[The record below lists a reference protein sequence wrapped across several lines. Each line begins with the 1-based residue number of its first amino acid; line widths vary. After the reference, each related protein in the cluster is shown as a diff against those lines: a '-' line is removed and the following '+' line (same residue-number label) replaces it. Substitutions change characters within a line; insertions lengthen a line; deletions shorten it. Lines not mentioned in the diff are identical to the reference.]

1 MKNYR
6 KSNDSSL
13 KEALESMFKTYKL
26 ESKMNQVKLINAWE
40 QAMGPAVAHR
50 TIELKIIDQSLIVTL
65 SSSSLRQ
72 ELFMNK
78 IKIIESLNE
87 IVGTTVILDIVFK

>member
-40 QAMGPAVAHR
+40 QVMGPAVAHR

>member
-40 QAMGPAVAHR
+40 QVMGPAVAHR

-72 ELFMNK
+72 ELFMDK

-87 IVGTTVILDIVFK
+87 IVGTTVISDIVFK

>member
-13 KEALESMFKTYKL
+13 KEAMESMFKTYKL

-40 QAMGPAVAHR
+40 QVMGPAVAHR

-72 ELFMNK
+72 ELFMDK

-87 IVGTTVILDIVFK
+87 VVGTKVISDIVFK

>member
-13 KEALESMFKTYKL
+13 KEAMESMFKTYKL

-40 QAMGPAVAHR
+40 QVMGPAVAHR

-72 ELFMNK
+72 ELFMDK
-78 IKIIESLNE
+78 IKIIETLNE
-87 IVGTTVILDIVFK
+87 VVGAKVIADIVFK

>member
-13 KEALESMFKTYKL
+13 KEAMESMFKTYKL

-40 QAMGPAVAHR
+40 QVMGPAVAHR
-50 TIELKIIDQSLIVTL
+50 TIELKIIDQSLIVNL

-72 ELFMNK
+72 ELFMDK

-87 IVGTTVILDIVFK
+87 VVGTKVIADIVFK

>member
-13 KEALESMFKTYKL
+13 KEAMESMFKTYKL

-40 QAMGPAVAHR
+40 QVMGPAVAHR

-65 SSSSLRQ
+65 SSCFPICKS
-72 ELFMNK
+72 
-78 IKIIESLNE
+78 
-87 IVGTTVILDIVFK
+87 

>member
-13 KEALESMFKTYKL
+13 KEAMESMFKTYKL

-40 QAMGPAVAHR
+40 QVMGPAVAHR

-72 ELFMNK
+72 ELFMDK

-87 IVGTTVILDIVFK
+87 VVGTKVIADIVFK

>member
-40 QAMGPAVAHR
+40 QVMGPAVAHR

-72 ELFMNK
+72 ELFMDK

-87 IVGTTVILDIVFK
+87 VVGATVISDIVFK

>member
-40 QAMGPAVAHR
+40 QVMGPAVAHR

-72 ELFMNK
+72 ELFMDK

-87 IVGTTVILDIVFK
+87 VVGAIVISDITFK